1 MNAKKLPS
9 GMYRARLFLGEGEDG
24 KKHYKSFTA
33 KTKREA
39 EKMALNY
46 EESMQQSEK
55 MTFSKAFDD
64 YIESK
69 SNVLSPSTL
78 RGYRQMEKYYVPIKD
93 KDISDIDQN
102 TVTRFINDFASN
114 HSPKTVRNCYSLLCA
129 VIRAKIPTVSFN
141 TTMPQKKVL
150 SYYIPKD
157 EEIKKMLEYTKEHK
171 RDLYIAILL
180 TSVGTLRRSEVCG
193 LHADDVK
200 GNVVHVH
207 NTMVKDRDYKWVIKE
222 VAKNGTSDR
231 YVEYPESVINELP
244 SEGKLCNMNPDMIT
258 HDFPRLLK
266 KLGIPHFRFHDLRHY
281 AATIMHAA
289 GIPEAYI
296 MERGG
301 WKTNTVLNQVYRGTR
316 SDFSKKYSDEANSY
330 FSDHIL

>member
-78 RGYRQMEKYYVPIKD
+78 RGYKQMENYYDSIKD
-93 KDISDIDQN
+93 KDISEIDQ
-102 TVTRFINDFASN
+102 TDVTRLINNFAGN

-129 VIRAKIPTVSFN
+129 VIRAKIPDASFN
-141 TTMPQKKVL
+141 VTMPQKEVL
-150 SYYIPKD
+150 QYYIPKD
-157 EEIKKMLEYTKEHK
+157 SELKELLSYTREHK
-171 RDLYIAILL
+171 
-180 TSVGTLRRSEVCG
+180 
-193 LHADDVK
+193 
-200 GNVVHVH
+200 
-207 NTMVKDRDYKWVIKE
+207 
-222 VAKNGTSDR
+222 
-231 YVEYPESVINELP
+231 
-244 SEGKLCNMNPDMIT
+244 
-258 HDFPRLLK
+258 
-266 KLGIPHFRFHDLRHY
+266 
-281 AATIMHAA
+281 
-289 GIPEAYI
+289 
-296 MERGG
+296 
-301 WKTNTVLNQVYRGTR
+301 
-316 SDFSKKYSDEANSY
+316 
-330 FSDHIL
+330 

>member
-78 RGYRQMEKYYVPIKD
+78 RGYKQMENYYDSIKD
-93 KDISDIDQN
+93 KDISEIDQ
-102 TVTRFINDFASN
+102 TDVTRLINNFAGN

-129 VIRAKIPTVSFN
+129 VIRAKIPDASFN
-141 TTMPQKKVL
+141 VTMPQKEVL
-150 SYYIPKD
+150 QYYIPKD
-157 EEIKKMLEYTKEHK
+157 SELKELLSYTREHNY
-171 RDLYIAILL
+171 DLYIAILL
-180 TSVGTLRRSEVCG
+180 ASTGTMRRSEVCG
-193 LHADDVK
+193 LSADDIK
-200 GNVVHVH
+200 GCVVHVH
-207 NTMVKDRDYKWVIKE
+207 NVMVLNEHREWVLKS
-222 VAKNGTSDR
+222 VAKNSTSDR
-231 YVEYPESVINELP
+231 YIEYPQKVIDELP
-244 SEGKLCNMNPDMIT
+244 KKGMICKINPDRVSVEF
-258 HDFPRLLK
+258 HRSLK
-266 KLGIPHFRFHDLRHY
+266 KLGLPNFRFHDLRHY
-281 AATIMHAA
+281 AATIMHAM

-316 SDFSKKYSDEANSY
+316 SDFSKKYSDKTNEY
-330 FSDHIL
+330 FDKML